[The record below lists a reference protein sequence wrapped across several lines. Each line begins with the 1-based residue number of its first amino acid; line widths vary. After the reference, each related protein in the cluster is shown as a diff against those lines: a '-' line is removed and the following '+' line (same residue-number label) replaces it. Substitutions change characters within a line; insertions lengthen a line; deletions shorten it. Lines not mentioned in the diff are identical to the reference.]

1 MIKINQTQ
9 LNFVK
14 DRSVVKFLKTNIKN
28 YVEKEKD
35 INEVDI
41 LENNINKKQSNTDY
55 DLENQQTKFEF
66 INNKIKIDET
76 KIKFISN
83 DILNNINLVKENKLL
98 NKKLN

>member
-41 LENNINKKQSNTDY
+41 LENNINKKQLNTDY